1 MFYENCSAITKD
13 SDVPRELLDITND
26 RCFENRKCTVAPEG
40 EDEGL
45 FVGSGDGSQCTC
57 QNLAVVLNRTSSQR
71 YKRQTGEVFIT
82 SANVARVFRA
92 RKGARKLARDTQQ
105 LRRKKGNYIVI
116 RQSFDDYTNSFEEE
130 DFDLI

>member
-1 MFYENCSAITKD
+1 M
-13 SDVPRELLDITND
+13 
-26 RCFENRKCTVAPEG
+26 
-40 EDEGL
+40 

-57 QNLAVVLNRTSSQR
+57 QDLAAVLPNRTFPSTQR

-116 RQSFDDYTNSFEEE
+116 RQSFNDYTDSFDEE